1 MVLSLPAAELRCI
14 IDFLPWWIRLS
25 NTARTSYICGRKK
38 YKRRQMFAMAGV
50 DSICLCSPPLP
61 RLIHTELPT
70 WFPIT
75 YISPALD
82 RVDFLSLGPLEEY
95 GAEETENGNPL
106 PCYFISWI
114 FYFHC
119 DANSTTRNQENT
131 IINSRKCAMLSK
143 AYKI

>member
-25 NTARTSYICGRKK
+25 NTGRTSYICRRKK
-38 YKRRQMFAMAGV
+38 YKRRQMFAMEGV

-82 RVDFLSLGPLEEY
+82 RVDFLHWVLWRSTAQKRRRMETLSSVTSSHKFFTFTVTQIQQHGTRKTPL
-95 GAEETENGNPL
+95 L
-106 PCYFISWI
+106 IQ
-114 FYFHC
+114 
-119 DANSTTRNQENT
+119 ANVQ
-131 IINSRKCAMLSK
+131 CCPK